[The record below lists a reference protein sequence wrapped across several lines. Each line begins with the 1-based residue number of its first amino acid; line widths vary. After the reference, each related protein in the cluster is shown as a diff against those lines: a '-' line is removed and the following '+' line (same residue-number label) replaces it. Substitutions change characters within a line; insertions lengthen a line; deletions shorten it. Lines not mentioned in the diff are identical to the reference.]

1 MLSRESFAET
11 LSVCTD
17 TCCVLRYMHTLHTY
31 TNLWRVYLHLP
42 EAARPSIVH
51 THTHTNTHTQHTHTH
66 ACMYVCVYVCICA
79 CMYVCMNVC
88 IHTYKRI
95 CRKAAFPRLQRFIHE
110 KEATSTSL
118 RAAECVLQ
126 GTGPWDFP
134 GGGPRRTHACMRD
147 ACLCVCVCVCV
158 FLREL
163 KAPTPMKKN

>member
-1 MLSRESFAET
+1 MHRHMLCAQIHAHPVYIHELVA
-11 LSVCTD
+11 
-17 TCCVLRYMHTLHTY
+17 
-31 TNLWRVYLHLP
+31 RVYPPTRGRTSKFCTH
-42 EAARPSIVH
+42 SHTHKHTHTTH
-51 THTHTNTHTQHTHTH
+51 THTHMYVYTYV
-66 ACMYVCVYVCICA
+66 CMYVCICT
-79 CMYVCMNVC
+79 CMYVCMYVC
-88 IHTYKRI
+88 IHTYTHI